1 VTGGVFISYRRD
13 DSAGYAGRIFDRLS
27 SRLGHDAV
35 FFDVDTIQPGRDF
48 VEVLSERVGACDA
61 LIAIIGK
68 QWIASA
74 DGENRRR
81 LDDPNDF
88 VRIEIEVA
96 LKRNVPVIPVLV
108 DGAAMPRAD
117 QLPDGLKTLVRRQA
131 VEISHA
137 RFDSDAE
144 RLTDALAEIEGQPFQ
159 RTAIAAQPASVT
171 PETLPRA
178 TPAEATAAA
187 NRAPQTSADAAA
199 SAPLPRAKPGRLPLV
214 LVAVAL
220 VLVAAAAAWFFA
232 QRGASPEQKTA
243 AAAASGS
250 SLAAVAPPSNGTAVP
265 NAAPPASSNGSPAA
279 VAPASVS
286 PAAVDDSPDAAPAT
300 DSPATDSPA
309 SVSPAKPAELNGWIS
324 RDDFAAEFKKE
335 AANGN
340 YPDSLSAKCEDGV
353 VKMRAHWS
361 SRPRGMTWLFFAL
374 GDDGFQAKN
383 TELTGRGFVLQY
395 DNAFKNCEGHSRHQA
410 LWTKNQ

>member
-13 DSAGYAGRIFDRLS
+13 DSAGYAGRIFDRLT

-88 VRIEIEVA
+88 VRIEIEAA

-108 DGAAMPRAD
+108 DGAGMPRAD

-159 RTAIAAQPASVT
+159 RTADAARPASIT

-178 TPAEATAAA
+178 NAAGATAAA

-199 SAPLPRAKPGRLPLV
+199 SAPLPRAKPGRLPLI
-214 LVAVAL
+214 LAAVAL

-232 QRGASPEQKTA
+232 QRGASPEQKMA

-250 SLAAVAPPSNGTAVP
+250 SPAAVAPPSNGTAVP
-265 NAAPPASSNGSPAA
+265 STAPPISSTGSPAT

-286 PAAVDDSPDAAPAT
+286 PAAADDWLTVEEFRRAFET
-300 DSPATDSPA
+300 H
-309 SVSPAKPAELNGWIS
+309 KPA
-324 RDDFAAEFKKE
+324 F
-335 AANGN
+335 
-340 YPDSLSAKCEDGV
+340 YPDSGFARCDGGIL
-353 VKMRAHWS
+353 KIRAHWAEKPPGLDWAFFRLTDDAFS
-361 SRPRGMTWLFFAL
+361 SKQSQLTSKGFA
-374 GDDGFQAKN
+374 
-383 TELTGRGFVLQY
+383 LQY
-395 DNAFKNCEGHSRHQA
+395 DNMFNDCDGRAQHLA
-410 LWTKNQ
+410 LWTKRG